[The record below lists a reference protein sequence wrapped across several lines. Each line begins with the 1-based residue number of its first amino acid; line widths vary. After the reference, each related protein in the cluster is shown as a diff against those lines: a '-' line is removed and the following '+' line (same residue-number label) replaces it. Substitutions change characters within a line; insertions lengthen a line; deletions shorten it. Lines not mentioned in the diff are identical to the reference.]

1 MLQEVFAG
9 KQKEGDSI
17 VSKFLCNI
25 IREKKQYLGTF
36 FYKEPETEKPEKNKD
51 LPNMF
56 YVKLLVEKK
65 LLCLT
70 CLFLSIFQI
79 GAIITSRKYGRECLQ
94 ICQPVN

>member
-1 MLQEVFAG
+1 VHRYTLQEVFAG

-56 YVKLLVEKK
+56 YVKLLVEKN
-65 LLCLT
+65 C
-70 CLFLSIFQI
+70 C
-79 GAIITSRKYGRECLQ
+79 
-94 ICQPVN
+94 V